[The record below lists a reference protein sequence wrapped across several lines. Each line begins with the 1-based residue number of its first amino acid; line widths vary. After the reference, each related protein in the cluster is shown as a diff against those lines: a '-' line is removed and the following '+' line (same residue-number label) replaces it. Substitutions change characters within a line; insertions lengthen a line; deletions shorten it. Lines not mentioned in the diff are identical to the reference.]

1 MQFSLPVKPY
11 RKSPTSNKVEF
22 KLQATDISRMPF
34 CPLIHLHKI
43 YRNLVAFQNTAKLK
57 MCRRDYTAGFAN
69 PKEDRWW
76 QEKSQCCC
84 PISNISY
91 FLRKTQKSFDFM

>member
-1 MQFSLPVKPY
+1 VFVSIYRCLLDMHTNTCVYTKTNFMQFSLPVKPY

-69 PKEDRWW
+69 PKEDRW
-76 QEKSQCCC
+76 
-84 PISNISY
+84 
-91 FLRKTQKSFDFM
+91 